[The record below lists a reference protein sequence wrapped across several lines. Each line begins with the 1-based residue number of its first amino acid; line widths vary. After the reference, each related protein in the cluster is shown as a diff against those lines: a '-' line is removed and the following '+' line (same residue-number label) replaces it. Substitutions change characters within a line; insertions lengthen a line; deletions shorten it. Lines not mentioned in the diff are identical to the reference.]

1 MCHIE
6 QNHKKWHQYSVEY
19 LDFGFIPSPTNAQ
32 LPLCL
37 LCEQVF
43 SNEAMNPSHLKEHL
57 TKIHPDEVN
66 KERSFF
72 QTLKEQHS
80 RRTINSL
87 FAKKNCQID
96 SGLVAS
102 YNVSLLIDKCGQPYT
117 IGEKLVLPAIK
128 EVIST
133 VLERDP
139 TQVLKSIPLSND
151 TVAWRINEMGADT
164 EEQLCAILKD
174 SPFTLQ
180 LDETTTSDNNALLMA
195 YVRFKA
201 SSSAEMAEEFFF
213 SKYLK
218 PYTKGQTI
226 IDALN
231 SYLQEKSIPITNI
244 LACATDGAPS
254 MVGRYRGFTA
264 LLKEQVPNILTVH
277 CVLHRHNLVAKCKSP
292 ALYESLNVAVKA
304 VNKIKAHALNDRLFR
319 QLCQE
324 NDAIFDCLL
333 LHTDVWW
340 LSKGNCLAHFC
351 ALFES
356 IVEFLESSDAVLGEQ
371 VSSSRCNI
379 MYLADFFDKMNE
391 VTLKLQGNGF
401 TLVQCK
407 AVIHSLISRLELY
420 KQSIGRRLTIIVI
433 YVEHLKM
440 LKADLETRFRD
451 LLDLNVPVWMVQPF
465 QADVVD
471 CELAIQE
478 HLVDIQ
484 CDIEFQATFL
494 TSGWSS
500 MWAKYAS
507 CYPALWE
514 KTKLLLLAFPTTY
527 LVEQGF
533 SHVLHLQSKYRNHQD
548 LVASGAL
555 QLKLTSLQPPIKKLA
570 EKHQA
575 QGSH

>member
-1 MCHIE
+1 MA
-6 QNHKKWHQYSVEY
+6 QNKKKWHQYSVEY

-407 AVIHSLISRLELY
+407 AVIHSLISRCL
-420 KQSIGRRLTIIVI
+420 KRLQMTVCTS
-433 YVEHLKM
+433 HLCGTP
-440 LKADLETRFRD
+440 E
-451 LLDLNVPVWMVQPF
+451 NPF

-575 QGSH
+575 CTFWFLQCWLL

>member
-1 MCHIE
+1 MA
-6 QNHKKWHQYSVEY
+6 QNKKKCHQYSVEY

-43 SNEAMNPSHLKEHL
+43 SNEAMKPSRLKEHL
-57 TKIHPDEVN
+57 TKIHPDKVN

-72 QTLKEQHS
+72 QTLKEQHG

-87 FAKKNCQID
+87 FARKSCQTD

-102 YNVSLLIDKCGQPYT
+102 YNISLLIAKCGQPYK
-117 IGEKLVLPAIK
+117 IGEKLVIPAIK

-139 TQVLKSIPLSND
+139 TQV
-151 TVAWRINEMGADT
+151 RINEMGADT
-164 EEQLCAILKD
+164 EEQLCAILRD

-201 SSSAEMAEEFFF
+201 SSN
-213 SKYLK
+213 
-218 PYTKGQTI
+218 TKGQTI
-226 IDALN
+226 FDGLN

-292 ALYESLNVAVKA
+292 ALHESLTVAVKA

-324 NDAIFDCLL
+324 NYAIFERLL
-333 LHTDVWW
+333 LHTDVRW
-340 LSKGNCLAHFC
+340 LSKGNCLARFC

-391 VTLKLQGNGF
+391 DTLKLQGNGV

-407 AVIHSLISRLELY
+407 AVIHSLISRHNLLLQVSEEVTDD
-420 KQSIGRRLTIIVI
+420 RLQI

-440 LKADLETRFRD
+440 VKADLEIRFRD
-451 LLDLNVPVWMVQPF
+451 LLDLDVPVWVVQPF

-484 CDIEFQATFL
+484 CNIEAQATFR

-507 CYPALWE
+507 RYPALWE

-533 SHVLHLQSKYRNHQD
+533 SQVL
-548 LVASGAL
+548 LVHYG
-555 QLKLTSLQPPIKKLA
+555 
-570 EKHQA
+570 
-575 QGSH
+575 